1 MAVTGND
8 GATDKAAGGVTE
20 KASWKRL
27 LQGKLGG
34 RGQGRFVI
42 FFISC
47 RFERFKK

>member
-8 GATDKAAGGVTE
+8 GATDKAAGGVKE

-34 RGQGRFVI
+34 GGRDGHGTFCD
-42 FFISC
+42 FLY
-47 RFERFKK
+47 